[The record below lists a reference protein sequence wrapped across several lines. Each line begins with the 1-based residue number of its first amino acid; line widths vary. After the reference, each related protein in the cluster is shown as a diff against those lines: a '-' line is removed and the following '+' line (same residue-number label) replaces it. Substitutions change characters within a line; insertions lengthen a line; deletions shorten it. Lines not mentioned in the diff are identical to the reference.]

1 VQGDRSVLL
10 EVDHPG
16 YEDARA
22 FLVRCAEIE
31 KSPEHVHTYRLSDLS
46 LWNCAS
52 TGMTAD
58 QVIAGLQ
65 RIARFAIAS
74 HLEHEIRD
82 RMGRWGQVRLE
93 DVPEDPSLLRLRIAS
108 PGLVTRLVGEK
119 KVAPMI
125 DVDGA
130 DLYVPQRHR
139 GRLKQVLLGLGAASA
154 SRRTPTR
161 RRPSRPFATRAA
173 TA

>member
-1 VQGDRSVLL
+1 MLL
-10 EVDHPG
+10 EVDHPA
-16 YEDARA
+16 YEDARS
-22 FLVRCAEIE
+22 FLVRCAAIE

-46 LWNCAS
+46 LWNAAS
-52 TGMTAD
+52 TGMSAE
-58 QVIAGLQ
+58 QVIAGLV

-108 PGLVTRLVGEK
+108 PGLVTRLVAEK

-125 DVDGA
+125 DPVMMFMSTFFPLA
-130 DLYVPQRHR
+130 
-139 GRLKQVLLGLGAASA
+139 
-154 SRRTPTR
+154 
-161 RRPSRPFATRAA
+161 
-173 TA
+173 